1 MRMNLIKISAIFIG
15 AFMFSA
21 FSITNA
27 QNQGYRIQVKVHKL
41 QDSVSY
47 LGYHFGDKRYIKDT
61 VKVSNGAFTFQ
72 GEEKQ
77 TGGIYFIYTPNHY
90 FEILMDEDQHF
101 SIETDT
107 VDFIKNMKVKNSKD
121 NELFRDLRV
130 YIGER
135 QKKGS
140 ELSEKLKAAK
150 GTPQEKAILAQLEEL
165 EKEVVFYQDQ
175 IITNHPQTL
184 TAMVLRATRKMEIP
198 EPPKNN
204 AGEPIDP
211 NFQFNYYKKHFF
223 DQIDLTDSRFL
234 RTNFFHSKITEYIEK
249 LTHPHPDSVSKSV
262 QYMIDLTKGNKEM
275 FRYLLVTMTSKYET
289 SEIMGMDKVFVDLAE
304 KYYLT
309 GKADWADTSVVN
321 KIRNKVNDIK
331 PNLIGNKA
339 PQLILYDSLK
349 RPVNALS
356 GKSRF
361 TILFF
366 FDPDCG
372 HCKTITPKLKN
383 IYGELKGK
391 GADVIGVC
399 TDVNLDAMKDFLK
412 DLSLPW
418 NTFADLAGQ
427 RRSYNITSTP
437 VIYILDEN
445 KRIIAKRLDVE
456 QIMGFLDH
464 QIEIGKKG
472 QELGKR

>member
-1 MRMNLIKISAIFIG
+1 MNIKKISAILIFVMLSVVFFAPAG
-15 AFMFSA
+15 HG
-21 FSITNA
+21 
-27 QNQGYRIQVKVHKL
+27 QGYNIQVKVNKL
-41 QDSVSY
+41 QDSISY
-47 LGYHFGDKRYIKDT
+47 LGYYFGDKRYVKDT
-61 VKVSNGAFTFQ
+61 VKVANGSFAFK
-72 GEEKQ
+72 GKEKQ

-90 FEILMDEDQHF
+90 FEIIMDEGQNF

-121 NELFRDLRV
+121 NELFRDLRI

-135 QKKGS
+135 QKQGS
-140 ELSEKLKAAK
+140 ELSARLKTVK
-150 GTPQEKAILAQLEEL
+150 GTPEEKTIMAQLEAL
-165 EKEVVFYQDQ
+165 ENEVVAYQDQ
-175 IITNHPQTL
+175 IVQNHPQTF
-184 TAMVLRATRKMEIP
+184 TAKVVKATRKTNIP
-198 EPPKNN
+198 EPPKNA

-223 DQIDLTDSRFL
+223 DNIDFTDSRFL
-234 RTNFFHSKITEYIEK
+234 RTNFFHGKITEYIEK
-249 LTHPHPDSVSKSV
+249 LTHPHPDSISKAV
-262 QYMIDLTKGNKEM
+262 QYMIDKTRDNKDM
-275 FRYLLVTMTSKYET
+275 FRYLLVTFTSKYET

-339 PQLILYDSLK
+339 PQLVLYDSLK

-356 GKSRF
+356 LKTKF

-372 HCKTITPKLKN
+372 HCKTVAPKLKN
-383 IYGELKGK
+383 IYKDLKNRGGE
-391 GADVIGVC
+391 VIGVC
-399 TDVNLDAMKDFLK
+399 TDVNLEAMKDFLK
-412 DLSLPW
+412 DVSLPW
-418 NTFADLAGQ
+418 VTLADLAGQ
-427 RRSYNITSTP
+427 RRPYNIISTP

-456 QIMGFLDH
+456 QILGFIDH
-464 QIEIGKKG
+464 QIELGKRG
-472 QELGKR
+472 QELGHAK